1 MLKKKRFL
9 KKKIINWKE
18 KQLEVK
24 IQIKVGKQ
32 QIAKVNEFINK
43 IRIL

>member
-1 MLKKKRFL
+1 M
-9 KKKIINWKE
+9 N
-18 KQLEVK
+18 LEVK